1 MTLSVSV
8 NIRASLEN
16 LREVQTTLRTSVN
29 TVRSHF
35 ESLPVCLR
43 GNLDEQ
49 EPTDLQS
56 LSNYLFEATKAVDA
70 MADVVGD
77 VSLAVNQRMLEHTGQ
92 NKALYDQLVSVAHRM
107 NSLVTLVSHVGPD
120 YEKEIQSE
128 IDNANDSRALI
139 TILGNLLETTEDAL
153 IGSSDD
159 TLEEE

>member
-1 MTLSVSV
+1 MTMSVSA

-16 LREVQTTLRTSVN
+16 LREVQTTLSTSVK

-56 LSNYLFEATKAVDA
+56 LSNYLLEATQAIDA
-70 MADVVGD
+70 TADIVGD
-77 VSLAVNQRMLEHTGQ
+77 TSLAVNRRMLEISSQ
-92 NKALYDQLVSVAHRM
+92 NKALYDQLASVAHRM
-107 NSLVTLVSHVGPD
+107 NNLVTLISHVGPD
-120 YEKEIQSE
+120 YEKEVQSE

-153 IGSSDD
+153 LGASDAV
-159 TLEEE
+159 LEEE